1 MIMDENEI
9 QVSKILLQLSDL
21 IAHTRILNSL
31 PFGWGSKKP
40 RTSLSSRNNIGP
52 IASPKLPPKL
62 PVLRLK
68 IKRNIDGK
76 AKEEE
81 PKRKKNK
88 IILPDLNIPLK
99 EEEEENGYHLAN
111 NIILPNLNIPLKKGE
126 KEEDRFHNNVDGD
139 LDAIILMRKR
149 AMATEARR
157 RRIQIVRCKKSKRQ
171 SMIMDENEVQVSKIL
186 LQLPNLI
193 AHTRILNSLPLI
205 GWGSKKP
212 RTSLSSR
219 NNIGPIASPKLPPK
233 VPVLRLKIKK
243 NTDGKTKEEEPKS
256 KKNKIVLDLNIPLKE
271 EEEEN
276 GYHLANNIILP
287 NLNIPLKKGEKEEDR
302 FHNNVDGDIDAI
314 ILMRK
319 RAMAAEARR
328 RRIQIIRS
336 KKSKRQYGK
345 MKCNSFRVSM

>member
-1 MIMDENEI
+1 MIMDENEVE
-9 QVSKILLQLSDL
+9 VSKILLQLPDL

-40 RTSLSSRNNIGP
+40 RTSSLSSHDNNTMLTAIPKTPLSFIIRRIKTKRNRDYGNPKYGLLPLTWGLKKPRTSSSSSRNNIGS

-126 KEEDRFHNNVDGD
+126 NEGFHNVDGD

-149 AMATEARR
+149 
-157 RRIQIVRCKKSKRQ
+157 I
-171 SMIMDENEVQVSKIL
+171 
-186 LQLPNLI
+186 
-193 AHTRILNSLPLI
+193 
-205 GWGSKKP
+205 
-212 RTSLSSR
+212 
-219 NNIGPIASPKLPPK
+219 
-233 VPVLRLKIKK
+233 
-243 NTDGKTKEEEPKS
+243 
-256 KKNKIVLDLNIPLKE
+256 
-271 EEEEN
+271 
-276 GYHLANNIILP
+276 
-287 NLNIPLKKGEKEEDR
+287 
-302 FHNNVDGDIDAI
+302 
-314 ILMRK
+314 
-319 RAMAAEARR
+319 MAAEARR
-328 RRIQIIRS
+328 RRIQIELTVGTYPSQAIHTVVGLPEDMREGYSSICSAHHSDVLNQYSKLVGSNFPVKAIRFNFRLR
-336 KKSKRQYGK
+336 KIFLNQFKGK
-345 MKCNSFRVSM
+345 GVRYTCTWS